1 MKASEARRLRIE
13 DRVAIHFSN
22 TARIVGV
29 VSRIEWP
36 TFTIALVDAKGHR
49 YHRTR
54 KYKSVYSV
62 RKEDRVPMEFLR
74 PEEMWLQFP
83 VNADYE
89 IAADI
94 CADSGLDA
102 AAMVLRDPRCNPNQ
116 LQRIDTIVV
125 NRDTPHL
132 EQFSRALACIAEFPP
147 AHSKLQKYVQRL
159 TELKNIGQIS
169 FRVRYDAA
177 PVMNNKIDLKAIVS

>member
-13 DRVAIHFSN
+13 DRVAIKFSSSVR
-22 TARIVGV
+22 AIGV
-29 VSRIEWP
+29 VSRIDWP
-36 TFTIALVDAKGHR
+36 TFTIAIVDSKGRR
-49 YHRTR
+49 YHRKR
-54 KYKSVYSV
+54 EYKSIYHVT
-62 RKEDRVPMEFLR
+62 KEDRVPMEFLR
-74 PEEMWLQFP
+74 PEEMPQWLQFP

-102 AAMVLRDPRCNPNQ
+102 AAMVLRDRRCNPNQ

-159 TELKNIGQIS
+159 TELQNIGTG
-169 FRVRYDAA
+169 FRVRIRCRARHEQRST
-177 PVMNNKIDLKAIVS
+177 L